1 MEPRPKATAS
11 HLFHNLDSQARDQP
25 MGTRHRER
33 YPSNRSISTDST
45 KKGRCSVNESK
56 AQIDDICFAL
66 KHSARIDELAELPA
80 FDHFDTEML
89 RDLMTEAGRFM
100 SEVIS
105 PLNRIG
111 DEQGA
116 TLEAGKVVLPNGYK
130 QAYDALIEAGWN
142 RVSGAE
148 EYGGAAL
155 PFCIQTVV
163 TSMFGAANMA
173 FAMCTGLS
181 DGAVHAVA
189 AHATDEDKVRF
200 LEKLIMGEWTGSMDL
215 TESEAGSDLGRLRC
229 AAVPQADGTYHIK
242 GTKIFISWGDHELT
256 ENVIHLVLART
267 PDAPAGSRGIS
278 LFIVPKFRVAADGSI
293 GEENG
298 VRTVSLEHKMGI
310 RVSPTCVISYGEM
323 TPSIG
328 HLIGEENLGLV
339 YMFTMMN
346 RERIFVGNQGLSI
359 AERAY
364 QQAVEYARERV
375 QGRAAGKTLAPGE
388 VATIIEHPDV
398 RRMLMTM
405 KSKIEAMRG
414 LLYATARDADL
425 ADEHPD
431 PEVRAQ
437 AENRMAL
444 TTPVVKSWLTD
455 TGVEV
460 TSLALQVHGGVGY
473 IEETG
478 AAQHYRDARIAPIY
492 EGTNG
497 IQAMDL
503 VGRKL
508 MLDDGKAVADY
519 LEQLRGTA
527 RALEASHN
535 LKDLTS
541 GFSEGVDALAGATHW
556 LQQRVG
562 VDPRDVAAGATP
574 YMQMFGAIAGAGC
587 LADLALAAE
596 GETSGEWSAE
606 FLQSRA
612 TLARFYIRQLVPPA
626 IGLAAAVTAGA
637 DDLFE
642 IEASALSS

>member
-1 MEPRPKATAS
+1 MSE
-11 HLFHNLDSQARDQP
+11 SQAP
-25 MGTRHRER
+25 
-33 YPSNRSISTDST
+33 
-45 KKGRCSVNESK
+45 
-56 AQIDDICFAL
+56 IDDICFAL
-66 KHSARIDELAELPA
+66 KHSARIGELAELKA
-80 FDHFDTEML
+80 FEHFDTDML
-89 RDLMTEAGRFM
+89 RDLITEAGRFM

-116 TLEAGKVVLPNGYK
+116 TLEAGKVVLPDGYK

-155 PFCIQTVV
+155 PFCIHTVV
-163 TSMFGAANMA
+163 ISMFGAANMA

-189 AHATDEDKVRF
+189 AHATDEDKARF
-200 LEKLIMGEWTGSMDL
+200 LKKLIMGEWTGSMDL
-215 TESEAGSDLGRLRC
+215 TEADAGSDLGRLRC
-229 AAVPQADGTYHIK
+229 QAVPQPDGSYHIK

-256 ENVIHLVLART
+256 DNVIHLVLART

-278 LFIVPKFRVAADGSI
+278 LFIVPKFRVRADGSI
-293 GEENG
+293 GEDNG

-310 RVSPTCVISYGEM
+310 RVSPTCVLSYGET
-323 TPSIG
+323 TPSVG

-364 QQAVEYARERV
+364 QQAVEYAQQRV
-375 QGRAAGKTLAPGE
+375 QGRAAGKTLSPGE
-388 VATIIEHPDV
+388 EATIIEHPDV
-398 RRMLMTM
+398 RRMLITM

-414 LLYATARDADL
+414 LLYATSRDADI
-425 ADEHPD
+425 AAEHPD
-431 PEVRAQ
+431 PEVRAR
-437 AENRMAL
+437 AESRMAL
-444 TTPVVKSWLTD
+444 TTPVVKSWLSD

-503 VGRKL
+503 AGRKL
-508 MLDDGKAVADY
+508 LLDDGRAVAGY
-519 LEQLRGTA
+519 LDQLRGTA
-527 RALEASHN
+527 KELEASPK
-535 LKDLTS
+535 LKDLAT
-541 GFSEGVDALAGATHW
+541 GFSEGIEALAEATLW

-562 VDPRDVAAGATP
+562 VEPRDVAAGATP

-596 GETSGEWSAE
+596 GESSGEWSTD

-626 IGLAAAVTAGA
+626 IGLVAAVTAGA
-637 DDLFE
+637 ENLFE
-642 IEASALSS
+642 MDAGAL